1 MYWTFRSFRL
11 QSPSVAS
18 ITWPVFFCDRTYRRG
33 RSEERA
39 PSVCTDMLA
48 SVGLRHRGCGLAV
61 NGRPYRVRHPT
72 DRSFTSW
79 CSPPPLTRTQF
90 RSVTAARPATD
101 RDSHPADSIHSQSHS
116 PPARAG
122 GTAGRW
128 AVQAPESPT
137 LHRSRSDRATRPSR
151 ETNPLLACTQ
161 RPHTNASRRAAA
173 RSPHLSPA
181 TARGSGRGNGSR
193 LPR

>member
-1 MYWTFRSFRL
+1 MPGRSHCFMYWTFRSFRL

-122 GTAGRW
+122 ADGGPLGETGPREPR
-128 AVQAPESPT
+128 VAPTRCGPSV
-137 LHRSRSDRATRPSR
+137 LRIRAS
-151 ETNPLLACTQ
+151 
-161 RPHTNASRRAAA
+161 
-173 RSPHLSPA
+173 
-181 TARGSGRGNGSR
+181 GSR
-193 LPR
+193 DVVEPAVPPASAGGLL